1 VPEAPLEIYGP
12 PRFRPGT
19 GVRAAVS
26 VRNDGT
32 VPGLERGD
40 WVVSAGERGYVRDV
54 GIFLQRFYVY
64 AVEFVDRGAIV
75 GMRAHELDRDETA
88 EDGR

>member
-1 VPEAPLEIYGP
+1 VSEPRLEIYDP
-12 PRFRPGT
+12 PRFTPGD
-19 GVRAAVS
+19 GVRATTA

-75 GMRAHELDRDETA
+75 GMRAHELDRDESA
-88 EDGR
+88 EVAR

>member
-1 VPEAPLEIYGP
+1 MSEPALEIYGP
-12 PRFRPGT
+12 PRFAPGT
-19 GVRAAVS
+19 CVRAARA

-32 VPGLERGD
+32 LAGAERGD
-40 WVVSAGERGYVRDV
+40 WIVSAGELGYVRDV

-75 GMRAHELDRDETA
+75 GMRADELVLERTV
-88 EDGR
+88 EDQL

>member
-1 VPEAPLEIYGP
+1 MAEAPLEIYDP
-12 PRFRPGT
+12 PRFTPGT
-19 GVRAAVS
+19 GVRATAS

>member
-1 VPEAPLEIYGP
+1 MSEPRLEIYDP
-12 PRFRPGT
+12 PRFTPGD
-19 GVRAAVS
+19 GVRATTA

-40 WVVSAGERGYVRDV
+40 WIVSAGERGYVRDV

-75 GMRAHELDRDETA
+75 GMRAHELDRDEPA
-88 EDGR
+88 EVGR